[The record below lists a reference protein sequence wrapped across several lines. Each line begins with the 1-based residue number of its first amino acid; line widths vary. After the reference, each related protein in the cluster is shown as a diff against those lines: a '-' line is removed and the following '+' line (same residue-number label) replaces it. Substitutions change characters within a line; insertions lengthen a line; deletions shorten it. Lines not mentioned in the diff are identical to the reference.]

1 MSFLNFEIL
10 IGKFTKSKGIIPHL
24 KLPKHMLLGQRNSKT
39 KKNCNS
45 YGLMKIWSNYNH
57 SKVLNY

>member
-1 MSFLNFEIL
+1 MSFLNFKIL

-39 KKNCNS
+39 KKICNS
-45 YGLMKIWSNYNH
+45 YGLMKI
-57 SKVLNY
+57 